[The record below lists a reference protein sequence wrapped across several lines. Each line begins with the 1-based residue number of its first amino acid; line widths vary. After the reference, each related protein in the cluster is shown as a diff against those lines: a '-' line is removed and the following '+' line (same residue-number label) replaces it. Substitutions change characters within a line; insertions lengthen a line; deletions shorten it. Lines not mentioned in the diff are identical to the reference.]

1 MLPFYELLFVG
12 ANFSPADKSLIV
24 NQWKMSAKNFSL
36 GQNLTGDLKKSGDP
50 VLTWTVEGSLQTIW
64 GIVRVI
70 IELTVCQ
77 KITDKTFSAN
87 QEYGRQHIKRNFIT
101 EHFYSIFLSIQQF
114 RWWAR
119 IKNEVVWTEK

>member
-1 MLPFYELLFVG
+1 MP
-12 ANFSPADKSLIV
+12 
-24 NQWKMSAKNFSL
+24 AKNFSL

-87 QEYGRQHIKRNFIT
+87 QEYGRQQISEILSLNIFIAFSLAYNNFVD
-101 EHFYSIFLSIQQF
+101 EL
-114 RWWAR
+114 
-119 IKNEVVWTEK
+119 E